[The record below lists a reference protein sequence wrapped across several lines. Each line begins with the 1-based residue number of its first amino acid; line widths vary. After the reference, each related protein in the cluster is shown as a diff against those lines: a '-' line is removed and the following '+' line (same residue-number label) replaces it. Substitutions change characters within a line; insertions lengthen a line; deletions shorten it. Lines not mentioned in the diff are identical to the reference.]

1 MGMEKDKDIK
11 RIRLLKIWEILNRE
25 TDEENPIGTEAL
37 LQKLAGEG
45 IECVRSTLYEDIK
58 TLQKYGYEVLCV
70 RSTSNMYYVAD
81 RSISVPE
88 VLILMDAVQA
98 AGFITEKKTAELV
111 DKVAKL
117 AGSQRG
123 EVLKRNVVE
132 FSVPKSKNENI
143 LYSVSEISQAIVRR
157 KKIRFYYFDYDEGYN
172 RAYRMSKKDP
182 QKKRGYKVN
191 PLGTVFDGGYYYLFC
206 YDDFFGGVSHY
217 RIDRMDSVCMLDE
230 DVSAGVEVE
239 NFDLPTRKRQLFA
252 MFGGRTE
259 LVEIRA
265 DKSLVDVIY
274 DKFGDRIKLSKIS
287 GGQIGFSAE
296 VQVSPTFL
304 AWCCSLGDK
313 LKVISPP
320 SVVQEVKGYLD
331 GVCKLYQD

>member
-81 RSISVPE
+81 RSISAPE

-206 YDDFFGGVSHY
+206 YDDFLGECHITALTVWTAFVCWTRTSARGL
-217 RIDRMDSVCMLDE
+217 RWKILTCRLEKDSCSLCLE
-230 DVSAGVEVE
+230 
-239 NFDLPTRKRQLFA
+239 
-252 MFGGRTE
+252 GGRSWW
-259 LVEIRA
+259 
-265 DKSLVDVIY
+265 KS
-274 DKFGDRIKLSKIS
+274 GRIKALWTLSTTS
-287 GGQIGFSAE
+287 
-296 VQVSPTFL
+296 L
-304 AWCCSLGDK
+304 AIELN
-313 LKVISPP
+313 
-320 SVVQEVKGYLD
+320 
-331 GVCKLYQD
+331 

>member
-1 MGMEKDKDIK
+1 MDKEIK

-37 LQKLAGEG
+37 LEKLANEG

-58 TLQKYGYEVLCV
+58 TLQKYGYEVLSV
-70 RSTSNMYYVAD
+70 RSTSNLYYVAD

-88 VLILMDAVQA
+88 ILILMDAVQA

-132 FSVPKSKNENI
+132 FTVAKSNNESI

-157 KKIRFYYFDYDEGYN
+157 KKIRFYYFDYDENHN

-182 QKKRGYKVN
+182 TRKRGYKVN

-230 DVSAGVEVE
+230 EITAGIEAE
-239 NFDLPTRKRQLFA
+239 NFDLTARKRQLFA

-259 LVEIRA
+259 RVEMRA

-274 DKFGDRIKLSKIS
+274 DKFGDEIKLLNIS
-287 GGQIGFSAE
+287 DGTVGFAAE

-313 LKVISPP
+313 LKVISPV
-320 SVVQEVKGYLD
+320 SVVDEVKAYLQS
-331 GVCKLYQD
+331 VCKLYS